1 MNSEGRALFV
11 VVQCAFGCVQ
21 MRSPFHYDVLLC
33 SILFN
38 FAGQTEQCQQSPSS
52 CATSPHSPPLWPP
65 VSDRCFM
72 MWLDVMLCIALH
84 SIYWDY
90 WVGAVAVPVRP
101 ILNASSEIICLL
113 NPFFVSLG
121 IDIIRVFQDC
131 YSTSSTS
138 YKTRHHFPPN
148 QRLQHLRT
156 GDWVGNLLFR
166 QASSI
171 LHIHVPAI
179 KLVSMIAGLIRHLAS
194 AKHRGSHT
202 EEYDANHH
210 ANEGPELQCRPSK
223 I

>member
-1 MNSEGRALFV
+1 
-11 VVQCAFGCVQ
+11 

-179 KLVSMIAGLIRHLAS
+179 KLVSLRVWSDISHQQSIVAHILKNMMQITMPMKAQNCS
-194 AKHRGSHT
+194 ADHPRFNMSQSLNMV
-202 EEYDANHH
+202 D
-210 ANEGPELQCRPSK
+210 
-223 I
+223 